1 MIIVRRRQSHCCGS
15 MPVRFYLLPMA
26 AAQEGIVMPQQAR
39 EKDEGIE
46 KKRNRKEK
54 NFSFYDIYGWQR
66 PLGIV
71 LPQQVRERDEG
82 IERNR
87 RFFCFL
93 HTKGIC
99 PEGIALPQQARER
112 DEGIERNRRFFCF
125 LHTKASAQRGLFYHS
140 RKGRKKRF

>member
-1 MIIVRRRQSHCCGS
+1 
-15 MPVRFYLLPMA
+15 
-26 AAQEGIVMPQQAR
+26 MPQQAR